1 MNHGILILSL
11 SSKYAELL
19 IMNFRCQQKKTASYR
34 TALWQCCITLS
45 IFLGIIAIGF
55 SGVYLHARY
64 SLQNQIYEKET
75 ILNTLLQNILDDAYD
90 ATFQAAQLL
99 DQDCNLDISNQ
110 LKRLS
115 ILNSNIRTINLVKD
129 NHIYCSSAF
138 NQPISNNITS
148 YLPIQGNI
156 FLIPSSYYSPD
167 RKTLIVSH
175 QRSNGF
181 AVAMIDTSYVRKLL
195 NTITKDIPLTITLNN
210 HQSVEFNHASIH
222 MPAAT
227 QISQSAINNEFT
239 ISAYIT
245 RGMYMNYLKHE
256 LYIHLYLCILIAILV
271 SAYRYRQ
278 LNRPRSPQEE
288 LKRAVLNQE
297 FSPFIQPIVNRQGQ
311 LCGAEILIRWQHPNQ
326 GIIRPDFFIPLAEE
340 TGLISIMTTQILYQL
355 KECLIQNIHLLPD
368 NFHLAINISASQCDD
383 LQLYQDCLNLLSH
396 LPEGKLQLVVELTE
410 RAIIEDTRQTHHLF
424 EKLHQLGAQ
433 IALDD
438 FGTGHSSLSYIN
450 QFDVDIIKIDK
461 SFTNLIKT
469 VDHPNHIVDNVL
481 DLAARLNIEVVAE
494 GVENAIQEDYLKQRH
509 IRYFQGYFY
518 GKPLALEHFF
528 DQLATLP
535 AAESDTLQATVQK
548 KQQPDSGSSAP

>member
-1 MNHGILILSL
+1 MRSL
-11 SSKYAELL
+11 SSKYAESL
-19 IMNFRCQQKKTASYR
+19 IMNIHCQHKKTASYR
-34 TALWQCCITLS
+34 TTLWQCCITLS

-55 SGVYLHARY
+55 LGVYLHARY
-64 SLQNQIYEKET
+64 SLQSQIYEKET
-75 ILNTLLQNILDDAYD
+75 ILNNLFQNILDDAYD
-90 ATFQAAQLL
+90 ATHQAAQLL
-99 DQDCNLDISNQ
+99 EQECNLETSNQ
-110 LKRLS
+110 LKRISVL
-115 ILNSNIRTINLVKD
+115 ISNIRTLNLLKD
-129 NHIYCSSAF
+129 NYIYCSSAF
-138 NQPISNNITS
+138 NKPIPKNKIS

-167 RKTLIVSH
+167 KKTLIVSH
-175 QRSNGF
+175 QKSNGV
-181 AVAMIDTSYVRKLL
+181 AVAMIDTTYVRKLL
-195 NTITKDIPLTITLNN
+195 NTITKNIPLTITLNN
-210 HQSVEFNHASIH
+210 LQSVEFNHGDIDISS
-222 MPAAT
+222 AT
-227 QISQSAINNEFT
+227 KMSQSSINKEFT
-239 ISAYIT
+239 ISAYVS
-245 RGMYMNYLKHE
+245 RGMYLDYLKHE
-256 LYIHLYLCILIAILV
+256 FYIHLYLCVLIAILV
-271 SAYRYRQ
+271 SANRYRQ

-288 LKRAVLNQE
+288 LKRAVLKQE

-311 LCGAEILIRWQHPNQ
+311 LCGAEVLIRWQHPSQ

-355 KECLIQNIHLLPD
+355 KQSLIQNIHLLPD

-396 LPEGKLQLVVELTE
+396 LPEGKLKLVVELTE
-410 RAIIEDTRQTHHLF
+410 RAIIEDTHQTHHLF

-518 GKPLALEHFF
+518 GRPIALEHFF
-528 DQLATLP
+528 DQLATLS
-535 AAESDTLQATVQK
+535 AAEIDTLQATVQK